1 MGEAT
6 LTELWDDFCRQKD
19 FEDPLLV
26 PAKKGVYCIR
36 IPAGMEV
43 TFKDTIDNHPGAAY
57 PIERLEAKRIPSSGI
72 LYIGKANG
80 KRGLFQRLRQYM
92 RYGFDGGNNHR
103 GGRAIFQ
110 VEGYENLIRNAEQ
123 EAAET
128 VDNNGDIPGQIAMI
142 GFFHPLTFHSRIRCL

>member
-6 LTELWDDFCRQKD
+6 LAELWDDFCGQKD
-19 FEDPLLV
+19 IEGPHLV

-57 PIERLEAKRIPSSGI
+57 PIGSLEAKRVPASDI

-80 KRGLFQRLRQYM
+80 EKGLFQRLRQYM
-92 RYGFDGGNNHR
+92 RYGFDAGNNHR
-103 GGRAIFQ
+103 GGRVIFQ
-110 VEGYENLIRNAEQ
+110 VEGYENLICRWCVCENCEDK
-123 EAAET
+123 ERLLLENFKRKYGT
-128 VDNNGDIPGQIAMI
+128 YPIANW
-142 GFFHPLTFHSRIRCL
+142 RK

>member
-6 LTELWDDFCRQKD
+6 LAELWDDFCGKKD
-19 FEDPLLV
+19 FEDSHLV

-57 PIERLEAKRIPSSGI
+57 PIERLEAKRVPATDI

-80 KRGLFQRLRQYM
+80 KRAVPASAAIYALRLQRRKQPLWRT
-92 RYGFDGGNNHR
+92 GN
-103 GGRAIFQ
+103 F
-110 VEGYENLIRNAEQ
+110 
-123 EAAET
+123 
-128 VDNNGDIPGQIAMI
+128 
-142 GFFHPLTFHSRIRCL
+142 SS

>member
-6 LTELWDDFCRQKD
+6 LAELWDDFCRQKD

-43 TFKDTIDNHPGAAY
+43 AFKDTIDNHPGAAY
-57 PIERLEAKRIPSSGI
+57 PIERLEAKRVPSSGI

-80 KRGLFQRLRQYM
+80 EKGLFQRLRQYL
-92 RYGFDGGNNHR
+92 RYGFDAGSNHR

-110 VEGYENLIRNAEQ
+110 VEGHENLICRWCVCENCEDKERLLLENFKRKYGAY
-123 EAAET
+123 
-128 VDNNGDIPGQIAMI
+128 PIANW
-142 GFFHPLTFHSRIRCL
+142 RK

>member
-6 LTELWDDFCRQKD
+6 LAELWDDFCRQKD

-57 PIERLEAKRIPSSGI
+57 PIESLEAKRVPASDI

-80 KRGLFQRLRQYM
+80 EKGLFQRLRQYM
-92 RYGFDGGNNHR
+92 RYGFDAGNNHR

-110 VEGYENLIRNAEQ
+110 VKGYENLICRW
-123 EAAET
+123 
-128 VDNNGDIPGQIAMI
+128 
-142 GFFHPLTFHSRIRCL
+142 

>member
-6 LTELWDDFCRQKD
+6 LAELWDDFCGQKD
-19 FEDPLLV
+19 FEDPHPV

-57 PIERLEAKRIPSSGI
+57 PIESLESKRVSSDI
-72 LYIGKANG
+72 LYIGKASG

-92 RYGFDGGNNHR
+92 RYGFGTGGNHR

-110 VEGYENLIRNAEQ
+110 IVGYEQLICEWYSCEQCEAE
-123 EAAET
+123 EHRLLEE
-128 VDNNGDIPGQIAMI
+128 
-142 GFFHPLTFHSRIRCL
+142 FKHSYGTYPVANWRK

>member
-6 LTELWDDFCRQKD
+6 LAELWDDFCRQKD

-43 TFKDTIDNHPGAAY
+43 AFKDTIDNHPGVAY
-57 PIERLEAKRIPSSGI
+57 PIERLEAKRVPSSGI

-80 KRGLFQRLRQYM
+80 EKGLFQRLRQYM
-92 RYGFDGGNNHR
+92 RYGFDAGNNHR
-103 GGRAIFQ
+103 GGRFSKLKDMKTLSADGVSAKTVKIK
-110 VEGYENLIRNAEQ
+110 NASCWKTSRGSM
-123 EAAET
+123 AP
-128 VDNNGDIPGQIAMI
+128 IP
-142 GFFHPLTFHSRIRCL
+142 

>member
-6 LTELWDDFCRQKD
+6 LAELWDDFCRQKD

-57 PIERLEAKRIPSSGI
+57 PIERLEAKRVPSSGI
-72 LYIGKANG
+72 LYIW
-80 KRGLFQRLRQYM
+80 
-92 RYGFDGGNNHR
+92 
-103 GGRAIFQ
+103 AIF
-110 VEGYENLIRNAEQ
+110 IRK
-123 EAAET
+123 T
-128 VDNNGDIPGQIAMI
+128 
-142 GFFHPLTFHSRIRCL
+142 HKPLFCCGHQPTASWELSSIYSAIRRNSSAYLNFTLMFPPS

>member
-6 LTELWDDFCRQKD
+6 LAELWDDFCRQKD

-43 TFKDTIDNHPGAAY
+43 AFKDTIDNHPGTAY
-57 PIERLEAKRIPSSGI
+57 LIESLEAKRVPASDI

-80 KRGLFQRLRQYM
+80 KRGLFQRLRQYLS
-92 RYGFDGGNNHR
+92 
-103 GGRAIFQ
+103 
-110 VEGYENLIRNAEQ
+110 LIHISEPTR
-123 EAAET
+123 
-128 VDNNGDIPGQIAMI
+128 PY
-142 GFFHPLTFHSRIRCL
+142 

>member
-6 LTELWDDFCRQKD
+6 LAELWDDFCRQKD

-43 TFKDTIDNHPGAAY
+43 AFKDTIDNHPGAAY
-57 PIERLEAKRIPSSGI
+57 PIERLEAKRVD
-72 LYIGKANG
+72 A
-80 KRGLFQRLRQYM
+80 
-92 RYGFDGGNNHR
+92 GNNHR

-110 VEGYENLIRNAEQ
+110 VKGYENLICRWCVCENCEDK
-123 EAAET
+123 ERLLLENFKRKYGT
-128 VDNNGDIPGQIAMI
+128 YPIANW
-142 GFFHPLTFHSRIRCL
+142 RK

>member
-6 LTELWDDFCRQKD
+6 LAELWDDFCRQKD

-43 TFKDTIDNHPGAAY
+43 AFKDTIDNHPGAAY
-57 PIERLEAKRIPSSGI
+57 PIERLEAKRVPSSGI

-80 KRGLFQRLRQYM
+80 EKGLFQRLRQYM
-92 RYGFDGGNNHR
+92 RYGFDAGNNHR

-110 VEGYENLIRNAEQ
+110 VKGYESLICRWCVCENCEDK
-123 EAAET
+123 ERLLLENFKRKYGT
-128 VDNNGDIPGQIAMI
+128 YLIANW
-142 GFFHPLTFHSRIRCL
+142 RK